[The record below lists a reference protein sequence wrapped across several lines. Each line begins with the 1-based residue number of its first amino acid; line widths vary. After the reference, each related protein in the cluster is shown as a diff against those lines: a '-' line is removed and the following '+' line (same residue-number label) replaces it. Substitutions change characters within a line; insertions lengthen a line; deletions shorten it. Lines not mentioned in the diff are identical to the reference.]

1 MDIEKATG
9 LKKGAEEKQDKGFE
23 EFMDQLDQDKE
34 MRTKVNLFKDAE
46 VVEEKKKL
54 KLLTKS

>member
-1 MDIEKATG
+1 
-9 LKKGAEEKQDKGFE
+9 
-23 EFMDQLDQDKE
+23 

-54 KLLTKS
+54 KLLKKSETRKERHL